1 MTTSIDHKE
10 IRGIDFKIIRIVVG
24 GLVGIVITVMA
35 SYYSL
40 KASIANGVT
49 KTEASINRLESA
61 MLLKD
66 TLSSV
71 RLTALELNLDHLRI
85 EIDLIKEALAD
96 RKIIPTYK

>member
-1 MTTSIDHKE
+1 MTTSIDRKE

-24 GLVGIVITVMA
+24 GLIGIIITVTA

-40 KASIANGVT
+40 KASISNGLQ
-49 KTEASINRLESA
+49 KTENSIGRLEST
-61 MLLKD
+61 MLLRD
-66 TLSSV
+66 TLSGV

-85 EIDLIKEALAD
+85 EIDIIKEALAE

>member
-24 GLVGIVITVMA
+24 GLVGIVITIMA

-40 KASIANGVT
+40 KASIASGAT
-49 KTEASINRLESA
+49 KTEASINRLEST

-85 EIDLIKEALAD
+85 EIDLIKAALAD